1 MGGSGIV
8 DRASKVIKT
17 GSILSE
23 SCGRACACRMH
34 LLHSGHVIN
43 AVFREWRPGR
53 VILHVNPATREDSLQ
68 PEAMCCVAFPYLQS
82 LYAFVACV
90 KRVRDGETAL
100 EVHFDEPPTLTVTN
114 LRRSYRV
121 PVIDEAEIELIV
133 HWADNQHSHGKLSNI
148 SESGF
153 EATLQVSEDV
163 LAVDTEVQC
172 ELKFREDNLML
183 PAVVRRRKQSQ
194 FALQFTLARELE
206 NRPAIVA
213 IQKVVRTLEQL
224 WLKSRKRELSGPDA
238 A

>member
-1 MGGSGIV
+1 MGGTGAT

-23 SCGRACACRMH
+23 SCERASACRMH

-43 AVFREWRPGR
+43 AIFREWRPGR

-90 KRVRDGETAL
+90 KRVRDGDSAL
-100 EVHFDEPPTLTVTN
+100 EVHFDDPPTLTVTN

-133 HWADNQHSHGKLSNI
+133 HWSDNQQASGKLSNI

-153 EATLQVSEDV
+153 EATFLVSDDT
-163 LAVDTEVQC
+163 LPVDTEVQC
-172 ELKFREDNLML
+172 ELKFREDRLLL

-194 FALQFTLARELE
+194 FALQFTLARDLE
-206 NRPAIVA
+206 NRPVIVA
-213 IQKVVRTLEQL
+213 IQKVVRSLEQL